1 MKFSFFFDGI
11 LPSAVEI
18 FTGQKYSTE
27 DNAIAEAILKQVK
40 KEEYHNNIYTT
51 DRGLQSTRTI
61 KEFEEKNIQFIVR
74 SRENRKFE
82 EIESFLKTESLVK
95 WDDWEVIKDSK
106 VNFTQEN
113 LYKTNVETSIIG
125 KKKWK
130 HIFGCWS
137 LKIEKRQRILVYNQ

>member
-74 SRENRKFE
+74 SRENRN
-82 EIESFLKTESLVK
+82 LKRLNLF
-95 WDDWEVIKDSK
+95 SK
-106 VNFTQEN
+106 QKA
-113 LYKTNVETSIIG
+113 L
-125 KKKWK
+125 
-130 HIFGCWS
+130 
-137 LKIEKRQRILVYNQ
+137 